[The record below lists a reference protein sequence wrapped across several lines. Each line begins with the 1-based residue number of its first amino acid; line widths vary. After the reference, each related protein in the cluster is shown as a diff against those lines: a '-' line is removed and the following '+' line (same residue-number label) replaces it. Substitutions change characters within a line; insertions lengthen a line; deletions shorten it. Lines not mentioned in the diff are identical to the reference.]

1 MSHPFRFGVQCG
13 HCEGGAAGWAALAR
27 KAEELGY
34 ATFTMGDHLDAQ
46 FSPTVGLMAAA
57 AATSTIRIG
66 ALTYAN
72 DYHHPVVLAKE
83 AATLDL
89 LSDGRLELGVG
100 AGWMTSDYEQAGI
113 PLDPPGTRID
123 RLGEALTVMKGLFGD
138 GPVDFRG
145 EHYEIRGLEGTPKPV
160 QRPGPP
166 LLLGGGG
173 RRMLTLAAREADI
186 VGLNFNLHGGR
197 IDASVGPDG
206 TAEHTAEKIAW
217 IREAA
222 GARFDDLELQVRIHL
237 AVITDDR
244 VGLAEQLGPGFGLTP
259 EAALASPHSLA
270 GTVDEIVDELVEQR
284 ERFGISYIGLSMSA
298 MEEMA
303 PVVTRL
309 AGT

>member
-1 MSHPFRFGVQCG
+1 MPHPFRFGVQCG

-34 ATFTMGDHLDAQ
+34 STFTMGDHLDAQ

-123 RLGEALTVMKGLFGD
+123 RLGEALTVMKGLFAEGA
-138 GPVDFRG
+138 VDFRG
-145 EHYEIRGLEGTPKPV
+145 DHYEVRGLDGTPKPV
-160 QRPGPP
+160 QRPHPP
-166 LLLGGGG
+166 ILIGGGG
-173 RRMLTLAAREADI
+173 RSILSLAGREADI

-206 TAEHTAEKIAW
+206 TAEHTAEKIGW
-217 IREAA
+217 IRDAA
-222 GARFDDLELQVRIHL
+222 GDRFDELELQVRIHL
-237 AVITDDR
+237 ATVTDDR
-244 VGLAEQLGPGFGLTP
+244 IGLAEQLAPALGLSP
-259 EAALASPHSLA
+259 EAGLASPHSLA
-270 GTVDEIVDELVEQR
+270 GTVEQIVDDLVEQR
-284 ERFGISYIGLSMSA
+284 ERFGISYIGISMSA
-298 MEEMA
+298 MDEMA
-303 PVVTRL
+303 PVVARL

>member
-1 MSHPFRFGVQCG
+1 MRPFRFGVQCG
-13 HCEGGAAGWAALAR
+13 HSDEGAAGWAALAR

-34 ATFTMGDHLDAQ
+34 STFTMGDHLDAQ

-100 AGWMTSDYEQAGI
+100 AGWMTTDYEQAGI
-113 PLDPPGTRID
+113 PLDPPGTRIE
-123 RLGEALTVMKGLFGD
+123 RLGEALTVMKGLFAD
-138 GPVDFRG
+138 GPVEFTG
-145 EHYEIRGLEGTPKPV
+145 KHYEIRGLDGTPKPV
-160 QRPGPP
+160 QRPHPP
-166 LLLGGGG
+166 ILIGGGG
-173 RRMLTLAAREADI
+173 RRILSLAAREADI

-206 TAEHTAEKIAW
+206 TAEHTAEKISW

-222 GARFDDLELQVRIHL
+222 GDRFDDLELQVRIHL
-237 AVITDDR
+237 AMVTDDR
-244 VGLAEQLGPGFGLTP
+244 VALAEQIAPALGLTP
-259 EAALASPHSLA
+259 EAGLSSPHSLA
-270 GTVDEIVDELVEQR
+270 GTVDQIVDDLVEQR
-284 ERFGISYIGLSMSA
+284 ERFAISYIGLSAAA
-298 MEEMA
+298 MDEMA
-303 PVVTRL
+303 PVVARL